1 MEDWVVQKWP
11 SPEGEAEDLA
21 ASQFKELDGDGWAR
35 GTGDAFSIQ
44 GLEVLWGVAGL
55 SPFEKH
61 KKLESGVLGRSRGNG
76 QTH

>member
-1 MEDWVVQKWP
+1 MGTVEQEEPVMLSP
-11 SPEGEAEDLA
+11 SKA
-21 ASQFKELDGDGWAR
+21 
-35 GTGDAFSIQ
+35 Q